1 MIELATRIPE
11 EVVEQIRGAVNITD
25 VVGQYVQLKKSG
37 RNLFGLCPF
46 HEERTPSFSVAE
58 DKQIFHCFSCGR
70 GGNVFK
76 FIMEIESLS
85 FPEAVT
91 RVADLGHVNI
101 DLSGY
106 ATQASPEAAPNSQ
119 QQQLRQLY
127 QDAADLFH
135 HILLNTKLGETAL
148 AYTQQ
153 RQLTAELLDTFN
165 IGYAPDENNLLT
177 RFFAE
182 KKIDFNLLRHS
193 GLFIENSDGTLRDR
207 FVDRVMFPIKDGQGH
222 VIAFSGRALTKR
234 EGQPKYLNSP
244 ETELFNKRN
253 VLFNFDVAKAEI
265 RKAKQVVLF
274 EGFMDVIA
282 AYRAGIKYGVAS
294 MGTSL
299 TNEQLYLLQ
308 RSTDHLVVCYD
319 GDLPGM
325 KATDRVIALLHDDPR
340 FQLSIVTLPEQL
352 DPDEYVKKYGAERF
366 RDVLN
371 GGMETAVGFRLR
383 YLKQGRN
390 LDNEQDKLTY
400 IDAALHELVNVSSAV
415 ERDIY
420 LNRLSESLQVTYEA
434 LVTQLQDYLVDAT
447 VKRQPAPQVQ
457 HEVAATPQVHQ
468 QQAKLTRAERAERG
482 LLNLYF
488 KLADIRIALRNQ
500 PDFHFIHEP
509 YQVLYQLATAYF
521 ADHDQ
526 FVIAQ
531 FMDRINDDRLQSL
544 VIAIDQLVYDENTV
558 QEQYQDYLRALQQ
571 ANLEQQLNA
580 AQTQLQEA
588 SRIGDSVGSLNA
600 VQTIVQLKRQM
611 QSSVGSGTVV
621 KN

>member
-1 MIELATRIPE
+1 MATRIPE
-11 EVVEQIRGAVNITD
+11 DVVEQIRGAVNITD

-46 HEERTPSFSVAE
+46 HEERTPSFSVTE

-76 FIMEIESLS
+76 FIMEVESLS

-91 RVADLGHVNI
+91 RVAELGHVDI
-101 DLSGY
+101 DLAGY
-106 ATQASPEAAPNSQ
+106 DTQSHNEPAPNSQ

-127 QDAADLFH
+127 QDAAALFH

-153 RQLTAELLDTFN
+153 RQLSAELLATFD
-165 IGYAPDENNLLT
+165 IGYAPNERDLLT

-182 KKIDFNLLRHS
+182 KKVDFNLLRHS
-193 GLFIENSDGTLRDR
+193 GLFIENNDGTLRDR
-207 FVDRVMFPIKDGQGH
+207 FFDRVMFPIKDAQGN

-244 ETELFNKRN
+244 ETELFNKRD

-265 RKAKQVVLF
+265 RKAKQVILF

-282 AYRAGIKYGVAS
+282 AYRAGITYGVAS

-308 RSTDHLVVCYD
+308 RTTDHLVVCYD
-319 GDLPGM
+319 GDLPGL
-325 KATDRVIALLHDDPR
+325 KATDRVIELLHSDPR

-352 DPDEYVKKYGAERF
+352 DPDEYVNKYGAERF
-366 RDVLN
+366 QQIIN
-371 GGMETAVGFRLR
+371 GSMETAVGFRLR

-434 LVTQLQDYLVDAT
+434 LATQLQDYLVDAT
-447 VKRQPAPQVQ
+447 TTRRSAPQPRR
-457 HEVAATPQVHQ
+457 ETAPMTPQVHQ
-468 QQAKLTRAERAERG
+468 QQTKLTRTQRAERG

-488 KLADIRIALRNQ
+488 KAADVRIALNEQ
-500 PDFHFIHEP
+500 ADFQFVHEA
-509 YQVLYQLATAYF
+509 YQAIYQLAIAYF
-521 ADHDQ
+521 AKHDQ

-531 FMDRINDDRLQSL
+531 FMDQVTDNQLQSL
-544 VIAIDQLVYDENTV
+544 VIAIDQQAFDEATV
-558 QEQYQDYLRALQQ
+558 TDQFQDYLHALQQ
-571 ANLEQQLNA
+571 AGLERQLDA
-580 AQTQLQEA
+580 AQAQLQEA
-588 SRIGDSVGSLNA
+588 SRSGDSASSLNA
-600 VQTIVQLKRQM
+600 VQTIIRLKRQM
-611 QSSVGSGTVV
+611 QPTINTDMV
-621 KN
+621 

>member
-1 MIELATRIPE
+1 MATRIPE

-76 FIMEIESLS
+76 FIMDVENLS

-91 RVADLGHVNI
+91 RVAELGHVGI

-106 ATQASPEAAPNSQ
+106 TVQARPETALNSQ
-119 QQQLRQLY
+119 QKQLRQLY
-127 QDAADLFH
+127 QDAAALFH
-135 HILLNTKLGETAL
+135 HILLNTKLGEQAL
-148 AYTQQ
+148 TYTQQ
-153 RQLTAELLDTFN
+153 RQLTPTLLDTFD
-165 IGYAPDENNLLT
+165 IGYAPEENNLLT

-182 KKIDFNLLRHS
+182 KKLDFNLLRHS
-193 GLFIENSDGTLRDR
+193 GLFLENNDGTLRDR
-207 FVDRVMFPIKDGQGH
+207 FVDRVMFPIKDAQGN

-253 VLFNFDVAKAEI
+253 VLFNFDVAKTEI
-265 RKAKQVVLF
+265 RKAKQAILF

-282 AYRAGIKYGVAS
+282 AYRAGITYGVAS

-319 GDLPGM
+319 GDTPGM
-325 KATDRVIALLHDDPR
+325 KATDRVITLLHDDPR

-352 DPDEYVKKYGAERF
+352 DPDEYVNKYGEQRF
-366 RDVLN
+366 RDVIG

-390 LDNEQDKLTY
+390 LDNEQEKLTY

-447 VKRQPAPQVQ
+447 VKRQPPAQQAQMAAPMAV
-457 HEVAATPQVHQ
+457 PQVHQ
-468 QQAKLTRAERAERG
+468 QQTKLTRAERAERG

-488 KLADIRIALRNQ
+488 KVADVRIALQ
-500 PDFHFIHEP
+500 EQTDFKFIHER
-509 YQVLYQLATAYF
+509 YQAIYQLAIGYF

-531 FMDRINDDRLQSL
+531 FMNQITDDRLQSL
-544 VIAIDQLVYDENTV
+544 VIAIDRLAFDENTV
-558 QEQYQDYLRALQQ
+558 QEQLQDYLRALQQ
-571 ANLEQQLNA
+571 ASLEQQLND
-580 AQTQLQEA
+580 AQAQLQEA
-588 SRIGDSVGSLNA
+588 SRGGDNVGSLHA
-600 VQTIVQLKRQM
+600 LQQIIRLRKQM
-611 QSSVGSGTVV
+611 QPVAHSAAEQG
-621 KN
+621 

>member
-1 MIELATRIPE
+1 MATRIPE

-207 FVDRVMFPIKDGQGH
+207 FVDRVMFPI
-222 VIAFSGRALTKR
+222 
-234 EGQPKYLNSP
+234 
-244 ETELFNKRN
+244 
-253 VLFNFDVAKAEI
+253 
-265 RKAKQVVLF
+265 
-274 EGFMDVIA
+274 
-282 AYRAGIKYGVAS
+282 
-294 MGTSL
+294 
-299 TNEQLYLLQ
+299 
-308 RSTDHLVVCYD
+308 
-319 GDLPGM
+319 
-325 KATDRVIALLHDDPR
+325 
-340 FQLSIVTLPEQL
+340 
-352 DPDEYVKKYGAERF
+352 
-366 RDVLN
+366 
-371 GGMETAVGFRLR
+371 
-383 YLKQGRN
+383 
-390 LDNEQDKLTY
+390 
-400 IDAALHELVNVSSAV
+400 
-415 ERDIY
+415 
-420 LNRLSESLQVTYEA
+420 
-434 LVTQLQDYLVDAT
+434 
-447 VKRQPAPQVQ
+447 
-457 HEVAATPQVHQ
+457 
-468 QQAKLTRAERAERG
+468 
-482 LLNLYF
+482 
-488 KLADIRIALRNQ
+488 
-500 PDFHFIHEP
+500 
-509 YQVLYQLATAYF
+509 
-521 ADHDQ
+521 
-526 FVIAQ
+526 
-531 FMDRINDDRLQSL
+531 
-544 VIAIDQLVYDENTV
+544 
-558 QEQYQDYLRALQQ
+558 
-571 ANLEQQLNA
+571 
-580 AQTQLQEA
+580 
-588 SRIGDSVGSLNA
+588 
-600 VQTIVQLKRQM
+600 
-611 QSSVGSGTVV
+611 
-621 KN
+621 

>member
-1 MIELATRIPE
+1 MSELATRIPE
-11 EVVEQIRGAVNITD
+11 DVVEQIRGAVNITD

-46 HEERTPSFSVAE
+46 HEERTPSFSVTE

-76 FIMEIESLS
+76 FIMEVESLS

-91 RVADLGHVNI
+91 RVAELGHVDI
-101 DLSGY
+101 DLAGY
-106 ATQASPEAAPNSQ
+106 DTQSHNEPAPNSQ

-127 QDAADLFH
+127 QDAAALFH
-135 HILLNTKLGETAL
+135 HILLNTKLGEAAL

-153 RQLTAELLDTFN
+153 RQLSAELLATFD
-165 IGYAPDENNLLT
+165 IGYAPNERDLLT

-182 KKIDFNLLRHS
+182 KKVDFNLLRHS
-193 GLFIENSDGTLRDR
+193 GLFIENNDGTLRDR
-207 FVDRVMFPIKDGQGH
+207 FFDRVMFPIKDAQGN

-244 ETELFNKRN
+244 ETELFNKRD

-265 RKAKQVVLF
+265 RKAKQVILF

-282 AYRAGIKYGVAS
+282 AYRAGITYGVAS

-308 RSTDHLVVCYD
+308 RTTDHLVVCYD
-319 GDLPGM
+319 GDSPGL
-325 KATDRVIALLHDDPR
+325 KATDRVIELLHSDPR

-352 DPDEYVKKYGAERF
+352 DPDEYVNKYGAERF
-366 RDVLN
+366 QQIIN
-371 GGMETAVGFRLR
+371 GSMETAVGFRLR

-447 VKRQPAPQVQ
+447 TTRRSAPQTRR
-457 HEVAATPQVHQ
+457 EIAPPTTPQVHQ
-468 QQAKLTRAERAERG
+468 QQTKLTRTQRAERG

-488 KLADIRIALRNQ
+488 KAADVRIALNEQ
-500 PDFHFIHEP
+500 ADFQFVHEA
-509 YQVLYQLATAYF
+509 YQAIYQLAIAYF
-521 ADHDQ
+521 AKHDQ

-531 FMDRINDDRLQSL
+531 FMDQVTDNQLQSL
-544 VIAIDQLVYDENTV
+544 VIAIDQQAFDEATV
-558 QEQYQDYLRALQQ
+558 TDQFQDYLHALQQ
-571 ANLEQQLNA
+571 AGLERQLDA
-580 AQTQLQEA
+580 AQAQLQEA
-588 SRIGDSVGSLNA
+588 SRSGDSASSLNA
-600 VQTIVQLKRQM
+600 VQTIIRLKRQM
-611 QSSVGSGTVV
+611 QPTINTDMV
-621 KN
+621 

>member
-1 MIELATRIPE
+1 M
-11 EVVEQIRGAVNITD
+11 EQIRDAVNITD

-46 HEERTPSFSVAE
+46 HEERTPSFSVTE

-91 RVADLGHVNI
+91 RVAELGHVNI
-101 DLSGY
+101 DLSNY
-106 ATQASPEAAPNSQ
+106 ADHASNEVAPNSQ

-127 QDAADLFH
+127 ADAAALFQ

-153 RQLTAELLDTFN
+153 RQLSPDLLETFN

-182 KKIDFNLLRHS
+182 KKLDFNLLRHS
-193 GLFIENSDGTLRDR
+193 GLFTENSDGTLRDR
-207 FVDRVMFPIKDGQGH
+207 FVDRVMFPIKDGQGN

-234 EGQPKYLNSP
+234 ENQPKYLNSP
-244 ETELFNKRN
+244 ETDLFNKRD
-253 VLFNFDVAKAEI
+253 VLFNFDLAKAEI

-308 RSTDHLVVCYD
+308 RATEHLIVCYD
-319 GDLPGM
+319 GDQPGM
-325 KATDRVIALLHDDPR
+325 KATNRVITLLHNDPR

-366 RDVLN
+366 RDVLT

-383 YLKQGRN
+383 YLKQDRN

-420 LNRLSESLQVTYEA
+420 LNRLSDSLQVTYEA

-447 VKRQPAPQVQ
+447 AQRQAAPQAR
-457 HEVAATPQVHQ
+457 HEIAPPPQVHQ

-488 KLADIRIALRNQ
+488 KLADVRVAMQNQ
-500 PDFHFIHEP
+500 TDFHFIHEP
-509 YQVLYQLATAYF
+509 YQVIYQLATTYF
-521 ADHDQ
+521 AVHDH

-531 FMDRINDDRLQSL
+531 FMDQVTDDRLQGL
-544 VIAIDQLVYDENTV
+544 VITIDQMVFDEQTV
-558 QEQYQDYLRALQQ
+558 QEQFQDYLRALQQ
-571 ANLEQQLNA
+571 ASLEQQLSA

-588 SRIGDSVGSLNA
+588 SRNGDSIGSLNA
-600 VQTIVQLKRQM
+600 VQTIIRLKRQM
-611 QSSVGSGTVV
+611 QPAGDSDVG
-621 KN
+621 